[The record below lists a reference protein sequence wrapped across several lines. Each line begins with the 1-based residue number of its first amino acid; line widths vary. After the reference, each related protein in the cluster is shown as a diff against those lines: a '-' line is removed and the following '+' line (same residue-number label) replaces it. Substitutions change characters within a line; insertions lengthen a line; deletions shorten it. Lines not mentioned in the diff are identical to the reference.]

1 MGGEQTLTVEISS
14 VPLEV
19 VSIRLALLLLGATAL
34 PSCVSTGVFNCNSDA
49 QCVNGAESGRCEPN
63 GFCSF
68 PDDTC
73 ESGQRYGNLASAD
86 FAGQCTAIDPLDGS
100 TDGPPADDA
109 QLDGSD
115 ASSRDASCCAP
126 RH

>member
-1 MGGEQTLTVEISS
+1 M
-14 VPLEV
+14 
-19 VSIRLALLLLGATAL
+19 RLAILLLGATTL
-34 PSCVSTGVFNCNSDA
+34 PSCVSTGEFNCNSDE
-49 QCVNGAESGRCEPN
+49 QCVNGAELGCCEAN

-73 ESGQRYGNLASAD
+73 KSGQRYGNLASAD

-100 TDGPPADDA
+100 TDGRPADDA
-109 QLDGSD
+109 QLDGGD
-115 ASSRDASCCAP
+115 ASSRDAFCAP